1 MGPCHPNGGACSPQ
15 PPARRPPL
23 RRERPRIRPS
33 GSGSPLSAAS
43 WEFETDSMSDE
54 ETRWFDDPDE
64 QPDPSDADSRRPS
77 GRRWLVFSL
86 LIGISLAAGIAVF
99 VLALRGFVGALR
111 SPLPMSDES
120 WCIWMV
126 LIAMVVSGAG
136 WVLRPSRRLTGG
148 SFWGAAIVLALTTV
162 IAYPLVKAGIVK
174 IMWSGMSIP
183 GFVGQLITA
192 WGCFTLAVLT
202 NIAGRAYAHASLP
215 SPESRNS
222 VASESDGDVELDITV
237 SDILSSAASKIP
249 VPRESQHEES
259 EESGNQRHVGTY
271 AQRLGLGAVGVAT
284 ATALAVAAPMTIN
297 RRIDPF
303 IHVTAKASSHYEG
316 YPSVEK
322 IVEAAAGHE
331 QSAADSDWK
340 VSFGDVNVKQI
351 LAGVR
356 GAVVVTDAGV
366 YGLDS
371 STGEATWTFATTDMK
386 DSSHENNASSLGG
399 VNIYEK
405 ESAFTSP
412 NGVWLAYAFDVTPEG
427 SLGSGDSPED
437 LTRIVVLN
445 TDTGQIALDVQVSGS
460 VPTVQ
465 LTDSTAVVNR
475 RVYDTASG
483 RELAP
488 LDIEKAVIPG
498 PGGHSTVLARSKE
511 DDPTRYS
518 LVSVKTL
525 SDQYFR
531 APVSERWKY
540 DNSRNRGFTAPVI
553 NGRIIN
559 VGGWIVNDI
568 DEGVI
573 QDVDTG
579 RTVSLKNKEES
590 RSWRIVGI
598 EASAQSVST
607 WSVKRVDVKR
617 VDEVS
622 ESDTYQLELNVFDVR
637 AGKVTAADS
646 AATYRA
652 VMRGDGQNIDTP
664 YSGVVDSPVFSE
676 SVDNGGLIAYGSKF
690 VVKQNDATRQA
701 RGTSRRDSASE
712 SPWVGVMLPQFGVG
726 SDSAA
731 LCPGG
736 IIVSLDPDLSSDSSR
751 STVSARKAI

>member
-1 MGPCHPNGGACSPQ
+1 
-15 PPARRPPL
+15 
-23 RRERPRIRPS
+23 
-33 GSGSPLSAAS
+33 
-43 WEFETDSMSDE
+43 MSDE
-54 ETRWFDDPDE
+54 ETRWSDDPDE
-64 QPDPSDADSRRPS
+64 QPDLSHGVSRRPLR
-77 GRRWLVFSL
+77 RRWLVFSF
-86 LIGISLAAGIAVF
+86 LIGVSLAAGVATFILV
-99 VLALRGFVGALR
+99 LRGFIDVVR
-111 SPLPMSDES
+111 SPLLVSDEA
-120 WCIWMV
+120 WCIWAV
-126 LIAMVVSGAG
+126 LIAMVALCAG
-136 WVLRPSRRLTGG
+136 WVTRPSKRLTAG
-148 SFWGAAIVLALTTV
+148 SFWGAAIVLALITFV
-162 IAYPLVKAGIVK
+162 AHPIIDRFSD
-174 IMWSGMSIP
+174 ISRSGMSIP
-183 GFVGQLITA
+183 GFVGQLMTA

-222 VASESDGDVELDITV
+222 SVASESDGDVELDITV
-237 SDILSSAASKIP
+237 SDILSSVASKLP

-259 EESGNQRHVGTY
+259 EESGDRRHVGTY
-271 AQRLGLGAVGVAT
+271 AQRLGLGVVGVAT
-284 ATALAVAAPMTIN
+284 ATALAVAAPMIIN

-303 IHVTAKASSHYEG
+303 IHVTANASPHYEG

-322 IVEAAAGHE
+322 IAEVAAGQE

-371 STGEATWTFATTDMK
+371 STGEATWAFATTDMK
-386 DSSHENNASSLGG
+386 DSSHENNVSSLGG

-412 NGVWLAYAFDVTPEG
+412 NGAWLAYAFDITPEG
-427 SLGSGDSPED
+427 SLDSGDSPED

-465 LTDSTAVVNR
+465 LTDSTAVINR

-568 DEGVI
+568 DKGVI

-579 RTVSLKNKEES
+579 RTVSLKNKEGS

-637 AGKVTAADS
+637 AGKVTTADS

-736 IIVSLDPDLSSDSSR
+736 IIVSLDSDLGSNGSP

>member
-1 MGPCHPNGGACSPQ
+1 M
-15 PPARRPPL
+15 
-23 RRERPRIRPS
+23 
-33 GSGSPLSAAS
+33 
-43 WEFETDSMSDE
+43 
-54 ETRWFDDPDE
+54 
-64 QPDPSDADSRRPS
+64 
-77 GRRWLVFSL
+77 
-86 LIGISLAAGIAVF
+86 
-99 VLALRGFVGALR
+99 
-111 SPLPMSDES
+111 
-120 WCIWMV
+120 
-126 LIAMVVSGAG
+126 
-136 WVLRPSRRLTGG
+136 
-148 SFWGAAIVLALTTV
+148 
-162 IAYPLVKAGIVK
+162 
-174 IMWSGMSIP
+174 
-183 GFVGQLITA
+183 
-192 WGCFTLAVLT
+192 
-202 NIAGRAYAHASLP
+202 
-215 SPESRNS
+215 
-222 VASESDGDVELDITV
+222 
-237 SDILSSAASKIP
+237 
-249 VPRESQHEES
+249 
-259 EESGNQRHVGTY
+259 
-271 AQRLGLGAVGVAT
+271 
-284 ATALAVAAPMTIN
+284 
-297 RRIDPF
+297 
-303 IHVTAKASSHYEG
+303 
-316 YPSVEK
+316 
-322 IVEAAAGHE
+322 
-331 QSAADSDWK
+331 
-340 VSFGDVNVKQI
+340 
-351 LAGVR
+351 
-356 GAVVVTDAGV
+356 
-366 YGLDS
+366 
-371 STGEATWTFATTDMK
+371 
-386 DSSHENNASSLGG
+386 
-399 VNIYEK
+399 
-405 ESAFTSP
+405 
-412 NGVWLAYAFDVTPEG
+412 
-427 SLGSGDSPED
+427 
-437 LTRIVVLN
+437 VLN

-498 PGGHSTVLARSKE
+498 PGGHSTVLARNKE

-568 DEGVI
+568 DKGVI

-579 RTVSLKNKEES
+579 RTVSLKNKEGS

-637 AGKVTAADS
+637 AGKVTTADS

>member
-1 MGPCHPNGGACSPQ
+1 
-15 PPARRPPL
+15 
-23 RRERPRIRPS
+23 
-33 GSGSPLSAAS
+33 
-43 WEFETDSMSDE
+43 MSDE
-54 ETRWFDDPDE
+54 ETRWSDDPDE
-64 QPDPSDADSRRPS
+64 QPDLSHAVSRRPLR
-77 GRRWLVFSL
+77 RRWLVFSF
-86 LIGISLAAGIAVF
+86 LIGLSLAAGVATFILV
-99 VLALRGFVGALR
+99 LRGFIDVVR
-111 SPLPMSDES
+111 SPLPVTGES
-120 WCIWMV
+120 WCIWAV
-126 LIAMVVSGAG
+126 LIAIVALCAG
-136 WVLRPSRRLTGG
+136 WATRPSKRLTAG
-148 SFWGAAIVLALTTV
+148 SFWGAAIVLALITIV
-162 IAYPLVKAGIVK
+162 ARPIVENGISD
-174 IMWSGMSIP
+174 ISRSGMSIP
-183 GFVGQLITA
+183 GFVGQLMTA

-222 VASESDGDVELDITV
+222 SVASESDGDVELDITV
-237 SDILSSAASKIP
+237 SDVLSSAASKLP
-249 VPRESQHEES
+249 VSRESQHEES
-259 EESGNQRHVGTY
+259 EEESGDRRHVGTY
-271 AQRLGLGAVGVAT
+271 AQRLGLGVVGVAT
-284 ATALAVAAPMTIN
+284 ATALAVGAPMIIS

-303 IHVTAKASSHYEG
+303 IHVTANASPHYEG
-316 YPSVEK
+316 YPSMEK
-322 IVEAAAGHE
+322 IAEVAAGQE

-356 GAVVVTDAGV
+356 GAVVVTNAGV

-371 STGEATWTFATTDMK
+371 STGEVTWAFATTDMK

-412 NGVWLAYAFDVTPEG
+412 NGAWLAYAFDVTPEG
-427 SLGSGDSPED
+427 SLDSGDSPED

-518 LVSVKTL
+518 WVSVETL

-540 DNSRNRGFTAPVI
+540 DNSRNRGFMAPVI

-559 VGGWIVNDI
+559 VGGWVVNDI
-568 DEGVI
+568 DKGVI
-573 QDVDTG
+573 QDIDTG
-579 RTVSLKNKEES
+579 RTVSLNNKGGS

-607 WSVKRVDVKR
+607 WSVKR

-637 AGKVTAADS
+637 AGKVTTVDS

-652 VMRGDGQNIDTP
+652 VMGGDGQNIGTP

-676 SVDNGGLIAYGSKF
+676 SVDNGGLFAYGSKF

>member
-1 MGPCHPNGGACSPQ
+1 MG
-15 PPARRPPL
+15 
-23 RRERPRIRPS
+23 
-33 GSGSPLSAAS
+33 
-43 WEFETDSMSDE
+43 DE
-54 ETRWFDDPDE
+54 ETRETRWSDDPDE
-64 QPDPSDADSRRPS
+64 QPDLSHGVSRRPLR
-77 GRRWLVFSL
+77 RRWLVFSF
-86 LIGISLAAGIAVF
+86 LIGVSLAAGVATFILV
-99 VLALRGFVGALR
+99 LRGFIDVVR
-111 SPLPMSDES
+111 SPLLVSDEA
-120 WCIWMV
+120 WCIWAV
-126 LIAMVVSGAG
+126 LIAMVALCAG
-136 WVLRPSRRLTGG
+136 WATRPSKRLTAG
-148 SFWGAAIVLALTTV
+148 SFWGAAIVLALTIFV
-162 IAYPLVKAGIVK
+162 ARPIVENGISD
-174 IMWSGMSIP
+174 ISRSGMSIP
-183 GFVGQLITA
+183 RFVGQLVTA
-192 WGCFTLAVLT
+192 WGCFALAVLA
-202 NIAGRAYAHASLP
+202 NIAGRAYGRTSLP
-215 SPESRNS
+215 SSESRNS
-222 VASESDGDVELDITV
+222 SVSSESDDDVELDITV
-237 SDILSSAASKIP
+237 SDILSSAASKLP

-259 EESGNQRHVGTY
+259 EESGNRRHVGTY
-271 AQRLGLGAVGVAT
+271 AQRLGLGVVGVAT
-284 ATALAVAAPMTIN
+284 ATALAVAAPMIIN

-303 IHVTAKASSHYEG
+303 IHVTANASPHYEG

-322 IVEAAAGHE
+322 IAEVAAGQE

-460 VPTVQ
+460 VPTLQ

-568 DEGVI
+568 DKGVI

-637 AGKVTAADS
+637 AGKVTTADS

>member
-1 MGPCHPNGGACSPQ
+1 
-15 PPARRPPL
+15 
-23 RRERPRIRPS
+23 
-33 GSGSPLSAAS
+33 
-43 WEFETDSMSDE
+43 MSDE
-54 ETRWFDDPDE
+54 ETRWSDDPDE
-64 QPDPSDADSRRPS
+64 QPDLSHGVSRRPLR
-77 GRRWLVFSL
+77 RRWLVFSF
-86 LIGISLAAGIAVF
+86 LIGISLAAGVATFILV
-99 VLALRGFVGALR
+99 LRGFIDVVR
-111 SPLPMSDES
+111 SPLLVSDEA
-120 WCIWMV
+120 WCIWAV
-126 LIAMVVSGAG
+126 LIAMVALCAG
-136 WVLRPSRRLTGG
+136 WATRPSKRLTAG
-148 SFWGAAIVLALTTV
+148 SFWGAAIVLALTTFV
-162 IAYPLVKAGIVK
+162 AHPIIDRFSD
-174 IMWSGMSIP
+174 ISRSGMSIP
-183 GFVGQLITA
+183 GFVGQLMTA
-192 WGCFTLAVLT
+192 WGCFALAVLT

-215 SPESRNS
+215 SPESRNNS

-237 SDILSSAASKIP
+237 SDILSSVASKLP

-259 EESGNQRHVGTY
+259 EESGDRRHVGTY
-271 AQRLGLGAVGVAT
+271 AQRLGLGVVGVAT
-284 ATALAVAAPMTIN
+284 AMALAVAAPMIIN

-303 IHVTAKASSHYEG
+303 IHVTANASPHYEG

-322 IVEAAAGHE
+322 IAEVAAGQE

-371 STGEATWTFATTDMK
+371 STGEATWAFATTDMK
-386 DSSHENNASSLGG
+386 DSSHENNVSSLGG

-412 NGVWLAYAFDVTPEG
+412 NGAWLAYAFDVTPEG
-427 SLGSGDSPED
+427 SLDSGDSPED

-465 LTDSTAVVNR
+465 LTDSTAVINR

-511 DDPTRYS
+511 DDLTRS
-518 LVSVKTL
+518 SWISVETL
-525 SDQYFR
+525 SDQYLR
-531 APVSERWKY
+531 AVASDRWAHDDLY
-540 DNSRNRGFTAPVI
+540 DDIHAQVI
-553 NGRIIN
+553 DGRIIN
-559 VGGWIVNDI
+559 VGGWVVNDI
-568 DEGVI
+568 DKGMI

-579 RTVSLKNKEES
+579 RTVSLNNKGGS

-607 WSVKRVDVKR
+607 WSAKR

-637 AGKVTAADS
+637 AGKVTTVDS

-652 VMRGDGQNIDTP
+652 VMGDDGQNIDTP

-676 SVDNGGLIAYGSKF
+676 SVDNGGLFAYGSKF
-690 VVKQNDATRQA
+690 VVRQNDAARQA

-712 SPWVGVMLPQFGVG
+712 SPWVGVALPQFSVG
-726 SDSAA
+726 GDPAA

-736 IIVSLDPDLSSDSSR
+736 IIVSLDSDLGSSGSP

>member
-1 MGPCHPNGGACSPQ
+1 
-15 PPARRPPL
+15 
-23 RRERPRIRPS
+23 
-33 GSGSPLSAAS
+33 
-43 WEFETDSMSDE
+43 MSDE
-54 ETRWFDDPDE
+54 ETQWSDDPDE
-64 QPDPSDADSRRPS
+64 QPDLSHGVSRRPLR
-77 GRRWLVFSL
+77 RRWLVFSF
-86 LIGISLAAGIAVF
+86 LIGISLAAGVATFILV
-99 VLALRGFVGALR
+99 LRGFIDVVR
-111 SPLPMSDES
+111 SPLLVRDEA
-120 WCIWMV
+120 WCIWAV
-126 LIAMVVSGAG
+126 LIAMVALCAG
-136 WVLRPSRRLTGG
+136 WATRPSKRLTAG
-148 SFWGAAIVLALTTV
+148 SFWGAAIVLALTTFV
-162 IAYPLVKAGIVK
+162 AHPIIDRFSD
-174 IMWSGMSIP
+174 ISRSGMSIP
-183 GFVGQLITA
+183 GFVGQLMTA
-192 WGCFTLAVLT
+192 WGCFALAVLT

-215 SPESRNS
+215 SPESRNNS

-237 SDILSSAASKIP
+237 SDILSSVASKLP

-259 EESGNQRHVGTY
+259 EESGDRRHVGTY
-271 AQRLGLGAVGVAT
+271 AQRLGLGVVGVAT
-284 ATALAVAAPMTIN
+284 AMALAVAAPMIIN

-303 IHVTAKASSHYEG
+303 IHVTANASPHYEG

-322 IVEAAAGHE
+322 IAEVAAGQE

-371 STGEATWTFATTDMK
+371 STGEATWAFATTDMK
-386 DSSHENNASSLGG
+386 DSSHENNVSSLGG

-412 NGVWLAYAFDVTPEG
+412 NGAWLAYAFDVTPEG
-427 SLGSGDSPED
+427 SLDSGDSPED

-465 LTDSTAVVNR
+465 LTDSTAVINR

-511 DDPTRYS
+511 DDLTRS
-518 LVSVKTL
+518 SWISVETL
-525 SDQYFR
+525 SDQYLR
-531 APVSERWKY
+531 AVASDRWAHDDLY
-540 DNSRNRGFTAPVI
+540 DDIHAQVI
-553 NGRIIN
+553 DGRIIN
-559 VGGWIVNDI
+559 VGGWVVNDI
-568 DEGVI
+568 DKGMI

-579 RTVSLKNKEES
+579 RTVSLNNKGGS

-607 WSVKRVDVKR
+607 WSAKR

-637 AGKVTAADS
+637 AGKVTTVDS

-652 VMRGDGQNIDTP
+652 VMGDDGQNIDTP

-676 SVDNGGLIAYGSKF
+676 SVDNGGLFAYGSKF
-690 VVKQNDATRQA
+690 VVRQNDAARQA

-712 SPWVGVMLPQFGVG
+712 SPWVGVALPQFSVG
-726 SDSAA
+726 GDPAA

-736 IIVSLDPDLSSDSSR
+736 IIVSLDSDLGSSGSP

>member
-1 MGPCHPNGGACSPQ
+1 
-15 PPARRPPL
+15 
-23 RRERPRIRPS
+23 
-33 GSGSPLSAAS
+33 
-43 WEFETDSMSDE
+43 MSDE
-54 ETRWFDDPDE
+54 ETRWSDDPDE
-64 QPDPSDADSRRPS
+64 QPDLSHGVSRRPLR
-77 GRRWLVFSL
+77 RRWLVFSF
-86 LIGISLAAGIAVF
+86 LIGVSLAAGVATFILV
-99 VLALRGFVGALR
+99 LRGFIDVVR
-111 SPLPMSDES
+111 SPLLVSDEA
-120 WCIWMV
+120 WCIWAV
-126 LIAMVVSGAG
+126 LIAMVALCAG
-136 WVLRPSRRLTGG
+136 WATRPSKRLTAG
-148 SFWGAAIVLALTTV
+148 SFWGAAIVLALTTFV
-162 IAYPLVKAGIVK
+162 AHPIIDRFSD
-174 IMWSGMSIP
+174 ISRSGMSIP
-183 GFVGQLITA
+183 GFVGQLMTA
-192 WGCFTLAVLT
+192 WGCFALAVLT

-215 SPESRNS
+215 SPESRNNS

-237 SDILSSAASKIP
+237 SDILSSVASKLP

-259 EESGNQRHVGTY
+259 EESGDRRHVGTY
-271 AQRLGLGAVGVAT
+271 AQRLGLGVVGVAT
-284 ATALAVAAPMTIN
+284 AMALAVAAPMIIN

-303 IHVTAKASSHYEG
+303 IHVTANASPHYEG

-322 IVEAAAGHE
+322 IAEVAAGQE

-371 STGEATWTFATTDMK
+371 STGEATWAFATTDMK
-386 DSSHENNASSLGG
+386 DSSHENNVSSLGG

-412 NGVWLAYAFDVTPEG
+412 NGAWLAYAFDVTPEG
-427 SLGSGDSPED
+427 SLDSGDSPED

-465 LTDSTAVVNR
+465 LTDSTAVINR

-511 DDPTRYS
+511 DDLTRS
-518 LVSVKTL
+518 SWISVETL
-525 SDQYFR
+525 SDQYLR
-531 APVSERWKY
+531 AVASDRWAHDDLY
-540 DNSRNRGFTAPVI
+540 DDIHAQVI
-553 NGRIIN
+553 DGRIIN
-559 VGGWIVNDI
+559 VGGWVVNDI
-568 DEGVI
+568 DKGMI

-579 RTVSLKNKEES
+579 RTVSLNNKGGS

-607 WSVKRVDVKR
+607 WSAKR

-637 AGKVTAADS
+637 AGKVTTVDS

-652 VMRGDGQNIDTP
+652 VMGDDGQNIDTP

-676 SVDNGGLIAYGSKF
+676 SVDNGGLFAYGSKF
-690 VVKQNDATRQA
+690 VVRQNDAARQA

-712 SPWVGVMLPQFGVG
+712 SPWVGVALPQFSVG
-726 SDSAA
+726 GDPAA

-736 IIVSLDPDLSSDSSR
+736 IIVSLDSDLGSSGSP

>member
-111 SPLPMSDES
+111 SPLPVSDES

-237 SDILSSAASKIP
+237 SDVLSSAASKLP
-249 VPRESQHEES
+249 VPRESRHEES
-259 EESGNQRHVGTY
+259 EGSGDRRRVGTY

-284 ATALAVAAPMTIN
+284 ATALAVAAPTTIN

-303 IHVTAKASSHYEG
+303 IHVTANASPHYEG

-322 IVEAAAGHE
+322 IAEVAAGQE
-331 QSAADSDWK
+331 RQAADSDWK

-386 DSSHENNASSLGG
+386 NSSHENNASSLGG

-498 PGGHSTVLARSKE
+498 PGGHSTVLARNKE

-568 DEGVI
+568 DKGVI

-579 RTVSLKNKEES
+579 RTVSLKNKEGS

-637 AGKVTAADS
+637 AGKVTTADS

>member
-1 MGPCHPNGGACSPQ
+1 
-15 PPARRPPL
+15 
-23 RRERPRIRPS
+23 
-33 GSGSPLSAAS
+33 
-43 WEFETDSMSDE
+43 MSDE
-54 ETRWFDDPDE
+54 ETRWSDDPDE
-64 QPDPSDADSRRPS
+64 QPDLSHAVSRRPL
-77 GRRWLVFSL
+77 RRRRLVFSF
-86 LIGISLAAGIAVF
+86 LIGVSLAAGVAAFIL
-99 VLALRGFVGALR
+99 VLMGFIDVVR
-111 SPLPMSDES
+111 SPLPVTGES
-120 WCIWMV
+120 WCIWAV
-126 LIAMVVSGAG
+126 LIAIAALCAG
-136 WVLRPSRRLTGG
+136 WATRPSKRLTAG
-148 SFWGAAIVLALTTV
+148 SFWGAAIILALTTV
-162 IAYPLVKAGIVK
+162 VAHPIIDRFSD
-174 IMWSGMSIP
+174 ISRSGMSIP
-183 GFVGQLITA
+183 GFVGQLMTA

-222 VASESDGDVELDITV
+222 SVASESDDDVELDITV
-237 SDILSSAASKIP
+237 SDILSSVASKLP

-259 EESGNQRHVGTY
+259 EESGDRRHVGMY
-271 AQRLGLGAVGVAT
+271 AQRLGMGVVGVAT
-284 ATALAVAAPMTIN
+284 AMALAVAAPMIIN

-303 IHVTAKASSHYEG
+303 IHVTANASPHYEG

-322 IVEAAAGHE
+322 IAEVAVGQE

-371 STGEATWTFATTDMK
+371 STGEATWAFATTDMK
-386 DSSHENNASSLGG
+386 DSSHENNVSSLGG

-412 NGVWLAYAFDVTPEG
+412 NGAWLAYAFDVTLEG
-427 SLGSGDSPED
+427 SLDSGDSPED

-445 TDTGQIALDVQVSGS
+445 TDTGKIALDVQVSGS

-465 LTDSTAVVNR
+465 LTDSTAVINR

-498 PGGHSTVLARSKE
+498 PGGHSTVLARSKK

-518 LVSVKTL
+518 LISVETL

-540 DNSRNRGFTAPVI
+540 DNSHNTGFTASVI

-559 VGGWIVNDI
+559 VGGWVVNDI
-568 DEGVI
+568 DKGMI

-579 RTVSLKNKEES
+579 RTVSLKNKGGS
-590 RSWRIVGI
+590 RSQRIVGI

-607 WSVKRVDVKR
+607 WSAKR

-637 AGKVTAADS
+637 AGKVTTVDS

-652 VMRGDGQNIDTP
+652 VMGDDGQNIDTP

-690 VVKQNDATRQA
+690 VVRQNDATRQA

-736 IIVSLDPDLSSDSSR
+736 IIVSLDSDPGSNGSP

>member
-1 MGPCHPNGGACSPQ
+1 
-15 PPARRPPL
+15 
-23 RRERPRIRPS
+23 
-33 GSGSPLSAAS
+33 
-43 WEFETDSMSDE
+43 MSDE
-54 ETRWFDDPDE
+54 ETWWSDDPDE
-64 QPDPSDADSRRPS
+64 QPDLSHAVSRRPLR
-77 GRRWLVFSL
+77 RRWLVFSF
-86 LIGISLAAGIAVF
+86 LIGVSLAAGVATFIL
-99 VLALRGFVGALR
+99 VLSGFIDVVR
-111 SPLPMSDES
+111 SPLPVTGES
-120 WCIWMV
+120 WCIWAV
-126 LIAMVVSGAG
+126 LIAVVALCAG
-136 WVLRPSRRLTGG
+136 WATRPSKRLTAG
-148 SFWGAAIVLALTTV
+148 SFWGAAIVLALITIV
-162 IAYPLVKAGIVK
+162 ARPIVENGISD
-174 IMWSGMSIP
+174 ISRSGMSIP
-183 GFVGQLITA
+183 GFVGQLMTA

-202 NIAGRAYAHASLP
+202 NIAGRAYGRTSLP
-215 SPESRNS
+215 SSGSRNS
-222 VASESDGDVELDITV
+222 SVSSESDDDVELDITV
-237 SDILSSAASKIP
+237 SDILSSAASKLP

-259 EESGNQRHVGTY
+259 EESGNRRHVGTY
-271 AQRLGLGAVGVAT
+271 AQRLGLGVVGVAT
-284 ATALAVAAPMTIN
+284 ATALAVAAPMIIN

-303 IHVTAKASSHYEG
+303 IHVTANASPHYEG

-322 IVEAAAGHE
+322 IAEVAAGQE

-356 GAVVVTDAGV
+356 GAVVVTNAGV

-371 STGEATWTFATTDMK
+371 STGEATWAFATTDMK
-386 DSSHENNASSLGG
+386 DSSHENNVSSLEG
-399 VNIYEK
+399 VNIYAK

-412 NGVWLAYAFDVTPEG
+412 NGAWLAYAFDITPEG
-427 SLGSGDSPED
+427 SLDSGDSPED

-465 LTDSTAVVNR
+465 LTDSTAVINR

-518 LVSVKTL
+518 WVSVETL

-540 DNSRNRGFTAPVI
+540 DNLRNRSFTAPVI

-559 VGGWIVNDI
+559 VGGWVVNDI
-568 DEGVI
+568 DKGMI
-573 QDVDTG
+573 QDIDTG
-579 RTVSLKNKEES
+579 GTVSLNDKGGS

-607 WSVKRVDVKR
+607 WSVKR

-637 AGKVTAADS
+637 AGKVTTVDS

-652 VMRGDGQNIDTP
+652 VMGDDGQNIDTP

-676 SVDNGGLIAYGSKF
+676 SVDNGGLFAYGSKF
-690 VVKQNDATRQA
+690 VVRQNDATRQA

-736 IIVSLDPDLSSDSSR
+736 IIVSLDSDLGSNGSP

>member
-1 MGPCHPNGGACSPQ
+1 
-15 PPARRPPL
+15 
-23 RRERPRIRPS
+23 
-33 GSGSPLSAAS
+33 
-43 WEFETDSMSDE
+43 MSDE
-54 ETRWFDDPDE
+54 ETWWSDDPDE
-64 QPDPSDADSRRPS
+64 QPDLSHAVSRRPLR
-77 GRRWLVFSL
+77 RRWLVFSF
-86 LIGISLAAGIAVF
+86 LIGVSLAAGVATFIL
-99 VLALRGFVGALR
+99 VLSGFIDVVR
-111 SPLPMSDES
+111 SPLPVTGES
-120 WCIWMV
+120 WCIWAV
-126 LIAMVVSGAG
+126 LIAVVALCAG
-136 WVLRPSRRLTGG
+136 WATRPSKRLTAG
-148 SFWGAAIVLALTTV
+148 SFWGAAIVLALITIV
-162 IAYPLVKAGIVK
+162 ARPIVENGISD
-174 IMWSGMSIP
+174 ISRSGMSIP
-183 GFVGQLITA
+183 GFVGQLMTA

-222 VASESDGDVELDITV
+222 SVASESDGDVELDITV
-237 SDILSSAASKIP
+237 SDVLSSAASKLP
-249 VPRESQHEES
+249 VPRESRHEES
-259 EESGNQRHVGTY
+259 EGSGDRRRVGTY
-271 AQRLGLGAVGVAT
+271 AQRLGLGVVGVAT
-284 ATALAVAAPMTIN
+284 AMALAVAAPMIIN

-303 IHVTAKASSHYEG
+303 IHVTANASPHYEG

-322 IVEAAAGHE
+322 IAEVAAGQE

-340 VSFGDVNVKQI
+340 ASFGDVNVKQI

-356 GAVVVTDAGV
+356 GAVVVTNAGV

-399 VNIYEK
+399 ANIYAK

-412 NGVWLAYAFDVTPEG
+412 NGAWLAYAFDVTPEG
-427 SLGSGDSPED
+427 SLDSGDSPED

-465 LTDSTAVVNR
+465 LTDSTAVINR

-518 LVSVKTL
+518 WVSVETL

-540 DNSRNRGFTAPVI
+540 DNLRNRSFTAPVI

-559 VGGWIVNDI
+559 VGGWVVNDI
-568 DEGVI
+568 DKGMI
-573 QDVDTG
+573 QDIDTG
-579 RTVSLKNKEES
+579 GTVSLNDKGGS

-607 WSVKRVDVKR
+607 WSVKR

-637 AGKVTAADS
+637 AGKVTTVDS

-652 VMRGDGQNIDTP
+652 VMGDDGQNIDAP

-676 SVDNGGLIAYGSKF
+676 SVDNGGLFAYGSKF
-690 VVKQNDATRQA
+690 VVRQNDATRQA

-712 SPWVGVMLPQFGVG
+712 SPWVGVVLPQFGVG
-726 SDSAA
+726 SDSAV

-736 IIVSLDPDLSSDSSR
+736 IIVSLDSDLSSDDSR

>member
-1 MGPCHPNGGACSPQ
+1 
-15 PPARRPPL
+15 
-23 RRERPRIRPS
+23 
-33 GSGSPLSAAS
+33 
-43 WEFETDSMSDE
+43 MSDE
-54 ETRWFDDPDE
+54 ETRETRWSDDPDE
-64 QPDPSDADSRRPS
+64 QPDLSHGVSRRPLR
-77 GRRWLVFSL
+77 RRWLVFSF
-86 LIGISLAAGIAVF
+86 LIGVSLAAGVATFI
-99 VLALRGFVGALR
+99 LALRGFINIVR
-111 SPLPMSDES
+111 SPLPVSDES
-120 WCIWMV
+120 WCIWAV
-126 LIAMVVSGAG
+126 LIAMVALCAG
-136 WVLRPSRRLTGG
+136 WATRPSKRLTAG

-162 IAYPLVKAGIVK
+162 VAHPIIDGFSEISR
-174 IMWSGMSIP
+174 SGMSVP
-183 GFVGQLITA
+183 RFVGQLITA
-192 WGCFTLAVLT
+192 WGCFSLAILA
-202 NIAGRAYAHASLP
+202 NIAGRAYGRTSLP
-215 SPESRNS
+215 SPGSRKSS
-222 VASESDGDVELDITV
+222 VSSESDDDVELDITV

-568 DEGVI
+568 DKGVI

-637 AGKVTAADS
+637 AGKVTTADS

-690 VVKQNDATRQA
+690 FVKQNDATRQA

-736 IIVSLDPDLSSDSSR
+736 MIVSLDPDLSSDSSR

>member
-1 MGPCHPNGGACSPQ
+1 
-15 PPARRPPL
+15 
-23 RRERPRIRPS
+23 
-33 GSGSPLSAAS
+33 
-43 WEFETDSMSDE
+43 MSDE
-54 ETRWFDDPDE
+54 ETRWSDDPDE
-64 QPDPSDADSRRPS
+64 QPDLSHAVSRRPLR
-77 GRRWLVFSL
+77 RRWLVFSF
-86 LIGISLAAGIAVF
+86 LIGVSLAAGVAAFIL
-99 VLALRGFVGALR
+99 VLMGFIDVVR
-111 SPLPMSDES
+111 SPLPVTGES
-120 WCIWMV
+120 WCIWAV
-126 LIAMVVSGAG
+126 LVAIAALCAG
-136 WVLRPSRRLTGG
+136 WATRPSKRLTAG
-148 SFWGAAIVLALTTV
+148 SFWGAAIILALTTV
-162 IAYPLVKAGIVK
+162 VAHPIIDRFSD
-174 IMWSGMSIP
+174 ISRSGMSIP
-183 GFVGQLITA
+183 GFVGQLMTA

-222 VASESDGDVELDITV
+222 SVASESDDDVELDITV
-237 SDILSSAASKIP
+237 SDILSSVASKLP

-259 EESGNQRHVGTY
+259 EESGDRRHVGMY
-271 AQRLGLGAVGVAT
+271 AQRLGMGVVGVAT
-284 ATALAVAAPMTIN
+284 AMALAVAAPMIIN

-303 IHVTAKASSHYEG
+303 IHVTANASPHYEG

-322 IVEAAAGHE
+322 IAEVAAGQE

-371 STGEATWTFATTDMK
+371 STGEATWAFATTDMK
-386 DSSHENNASSLGG
+386 DSSHENNVSSLGG

-412 NGVWLAYAFDVTPEG
+412 NGAWLAYAFDVTLEG
-427 SLGSGDSPED
+427 SLDSGDSPED

-445 TDTGQIALDVQVSGS
+445 TDTGKIALDVQVSGS

-465 LTDSTAVVNR
+465 LTDSTAVINR

-498 PGGHSTVLARSKE
+498 PGGHSTVLARSKK

-518 LVSVKTL
+518 LISVETL

-540 DNSRNRGFTAPVI
+540 DNSHNTGFTASVI

-559 VGGWIVNDI
+559 VGGWVVNDI
-568 DEGVI
+568 DKGMI

-579 RTVSLKNKEES
+579 RTVSLENKGGS
-590 RSWRIVGI
+590 RSRRIVGI

-607 WSVKRVDVKR
+607 WSAKR

-637 AGKVTAADS
+637 AGKVTTVDS

-652 VMRGDGQNIDTP
+652 VMGDDGQNIDAP

-690 VVKQNDATRQA
+690 VVRQNDATRQD

-736 IIVSLDPDLSSDSSR
+736 IIVSLDSDPGSNGSP

>member
-1 MGPCHPNGGACSPQ
+1 
-15 PPARRPPL
+15 
-23 RRERPRIRPS
+23 
-33 GSGSPLSAAS
+33 
-43 WEFETDSMSDE
+43 MSDE
-54 ETRWFDDPDE
+54 ETWWSDDPDE
-64 QPDPSDADSRRPS
+64 QPDLSHAVSRRPLR
-77 GRRWLVFSL
+77 RRWLVFSF
-86 LIGISLAAGIAVF
+86 LIGVSLAAGVATFIL
-99 VLALRGFVGALR
+99 VLSGFIDVVR
-111 SPLPMSDES
+111 SPLPVTGES
-120 WCIWMV
+120 WCIWAV
-126 LIAMVVSGAG
+126 LIAVVALCAG
-136 WVLRPSRRLTGG
+136 WATRPSKRLTAG
-148 SFWGAAIVLALTTV
+148 SFWGAAIVLALITIV
-162 IAYPLVKAGIVK
+162 ARPIVENGISD
-174 IMWSGMSIP
+174 ISRSGMSIP
-183 GFVGQLITA
+183 GFVGQLMTA

-202 NIAGRAYAHASLP
+202 NIAGRAYGRTSLP
-215 SPESRNS
+215 SSGSRNS
-222 VASESDGDVELDITV
+222 SVSSESDDDVELDITV
-237 SDILSSAASKIP
+237 RDILSSAASKLP

-259 EESGNQRHVGTY
+259 EESGNRRHVGTY
-271 AQRLGLGAVGVAT
+271 AQRLGLGVVGVAT
-284 ATALAVAAPMTIN
+284 ATALAVAAPMIIN

-303 IHVTAKASSHYEG
+303 IHVTANASPHYEG

-322 IVEAAAGHE
+322 IAEVAAGQE

-356 GAVVVTDAGV
+356 GAVVVTNAGV

-371 STGEATWTFATTDMK
+371 STGEATWAFATTDMK
-386 DSSHENNASSLGG
+386 DSSHENNVSSLEG
-399 VNIYEK
+399 VNIYAK

-412 NGVWLAYAFDVTPEG
+412 NGAWLAYAFDITPEG
-427 SLGSGDSPED
+427 SLDSGDSPED

-465 LTDSTAVVNR
+465 LTDSTAVINR

-518 LVSVKTL
+518 WVSVETL

-540 DNSRNRGFTAPVI
+540 DNLRNRSFTAPVI

-559 VGGWIVNDI
+559 VGGWVVNDI
-568 DEGVI
+568 DKGMI
-573 QDVDTG
+573 QDIDTG
-579 RTVSLKNKEES
+579 GTVSLNDKGGS

-607 WSVKRVDVKR
+607 WSVKR

-637 AGKVTAADS
+637 AGKVTTVDS

-652 VMRGDGQNIDTP
+652 VMGDDGQNIDTP

-676 SVDNGGLIAYGSKF
+676 SVDNGGLFAYGSKF
-690 VVKQNDATRQA
+690 VVRQNDATRQA

-712 SPWVGVMLPQFGVG
+712 SPWVGVVLPQFGVG
-726 SDSAA
+726 SDSAV

-736 IIVSLDPDLSSDSSR
+736 IIVSLDSDLSSDDSR

>member
-1 MGPCHPNGGACSPQ
+1 
-15 PPARRPPL
+15 
-23 RRERPRIRPS
+23 
-33 GSGSPLSAAS
+33 
-43 WEFETDSMSDE
+43 MSDE
-54 ETRWFDDPDE
+54 ETRWSDDPDE
-64 QPDPSDADSRRPS
+64 QPDLSHGVSRRPLR
-77 GRRWLVFSL
+77 RRWLVFSFL
-86 LIGISLAAGIAVF
+86 VGVSLAAGVATFILV
-99 VLALRGFVGALR
+99 LRGFIDVVR
-111 SPLPMSDES
+111 SPLLVSDEAL
-120 WCIWMV
+120 CIWAV
-126 LIAMVVSGAG
+126 PIAMVALYAG
-136 WVLRPSRRLTGG
+136 WVTRPSKRLTAG
-148 SFWGAAIVLALTTV
+148 SFWGAAIVLALITFV
-162 IAYPLVKAGIVK
+162 AHPIIDRFSD
-174 IMWSGMSIP
+174 ISRSGMSIP
-183 GFVGQLITA
+183 GFVGQLMTA

-222 VASESDGDVELDITV
+222 SVASESDGDVELDITV
-237 SDILSSAASKIP
+237 SDVLSSAASKLP
-249 VPRESQHEES
+249 VPRESRHEES
-259 EESGNQRHVGTY
+259 GGSGDRRRVGTY
-271 AQRLGLGAVGVAT
+271 AQRLGLGVVAVAT
-284 ATALAVAAPMTIN
+284 ATALAVAAPTTIN

-303 IHVTAKASSHYEG
+303 IHVTANASPHYEG

-322 IVEAAAGHE
+322 IAEVAAGQE
-331 QSAADSDWK
+331 WQAADSDWK

-371 STGEATWTFATTDMK
+371 STGEAAWTFATTDMK

-399 VNIYEK
+399 VNIYEE

-412 NGVWLAYAFDVTPEG
+412 NGVWLAYAFDVTPGG

-518 LVSVKTL
+518 RVSVNAL

-531 APVSERWKY
+531 APVSERWEY
-540 DNSRNRGFTAPVI
+540 DKSRNKGFTASVI

-579 RTVSLKNKEES
+579 RTVSLKNEGGS
-590 RSWRIVGI
+590 RSWHIVGI

-637 AGKVTAADS
+637 AGKVTTVDS

-690 VVKQNDATRQA
+690 VVKQNDAARQA

-736 IIVSLDPDLSSDSSR
+736 IIVSLDSDLGSNGSP

>member
-1 MGPCHPNGGACSPQ
+1 
-15 PPARRPPL
+15 
-23 RRERPRIRPS
+23 
-33 GSGSPLSAAS
+33 
-43 WEFETDSMSDE
+43 MSDE
-54 ETRWFDDPDE
+54 ETRETRWSDDPDE
-64 QPDPSDADSRRPS
+64 QPDLSHGVSRRPLR
-77 GRRWLVFSL
+77 RRWLVFSF
-86 LIGISLAAGIAVF
+86 LIGISLAAGVATFI
-99 VLALRGFVGALR
+99 LALRGFINIVR
-111 SPLPMSDES
+111 SPLPVSDES
-120 WCIWMV
+120 WCIWAV
-126 LIAMVVSGAG
+126 LIAMVALCAG
-136 WVLRPSRRLTGG
+136 WATRPSKRLTAG

-162 IAYPLVKAGIVK
+162 VAHPIIDGFSEISR
-174 IMWSGMSIP
+174 SGMSVP
-183 GFVGQLITA
+183 RFVGQLITA
-192 WGCFTLAVLT
+192 WGCFSLAILA
-202 NIAGRAYAHASLP
+202 NIAGRTYGRTSLP
-215 SPESRNS
+215 SPGSRKSS
-222 VASESDGDVELDITV
+222 VSSESDDDVELDITV

-568 DEGVI
+568 DKGVI

-637 AGKVTAADS
+637 AGKVTTADS

-690 VVKQNDATRQA
+690 FVKQNDATRQA

-736 IIVSLDPDLSSDSSR
+736 MIVSLDPDLSSDSSR

>member
-1 MGPCHPNGGACSPQ
+1 
-15 PPARRPPL
+15 
-23 RRERPRIRPS
+23 
-33 GSGSPLSAAS
+33 
-43 WEFETDSMSDE
+43 MSDE
-54 ETRWFDDPDE
+54 ETWWSDDPDE
-64 QPDPSDADSRRPS
+64 QPDLSHAVSRRPLR
-77 GRRWLVFSL
+77 RRWLVFSF
-86 LIGISLAAGIAVF
+86 LIGISLAAGVATFILV
-99 VLALRGFVGALR
+99 LRGFIDVVR
-111 SPLPMSDES
+111 SPLLVSDEA
-120 WCIWMV
+120 WCIWAV
-126 LIAMVVSGAG
+126 LIAMVALCAG
-136 WVLRPSRRLTGG
+136 WATRPSKRLTAG
-148 SFWGAAIVLALTTV
+148 SFWGAAIILALTTFV
-162 IAYPLVKAGIVK
+162 AHPIIDRFSD
-174 IMWSGMSIP
+174 ISRSGMSIP
-183 GFVGQLITA
+183 GFVGQLMTA

-222 VASESDGDVELDITV
+222 SVASESDGDVELDITV
-237 SDILSSAASKIP
+237 SDILSSVASKLP

-259 EESGNQRHVGTY
+259 EESGDRRHVGTY
-271 AQRLGLGAVGVAT
+271 AQRLGLGVVGVAT
-284 ATALAVAAPMTIN
+284 ATALAVAAPMIIN

-303 IHVTAKASSHYEG
+303 IHVTANASPHYEG

-322 IVEAAAGHE
+322 IAEVAAGQE

-371 STGEATWTFATTDMK
+371 STGEATWAFATTDMK
-386 DSSHENNASSLGG
+386 DSSHENNVSSLGG

-412 NGVWLAYAFDVTPEG
+412 NGAWLAYAFDITPEG
-427 SLGSGDSPED
+427 SLDSGDSPED

-465 LTDSTAVVNR
+465 LTDSTAVINR

-568 DEGVI
+568 DKGVI

-579 RTVSLKNKEES
+579 RTVSLKNKEGS

-637 AGKVTAADS
+637 AGKVTTADS

-736 IIVSLDPDLSSDSSR
+736 IIVSLDSDLGSNGSP

>member
-1 MGPCHPNGGACSPQ
+1 
-15 PPARRPPL
+15 
-23 RRERPRIRPS
+23 
-33 GSGSPLSAAS
+33 
-43 WEFETDSMSDE
+43 MSDE
-54 ETRWFDDPDE
+54 ETRWSDDPDE
-64 QPDPSDADSRRPS
+64 QPDLSHAVSRRPLR
-77 GRRWLVFSL
+77 RRWLVFSF
-86 LIGISLAAGIAVF
+86 LIGISLAAGVATFILV
-99 VLALRGFVGALR
+99 LRGFIDVVR
-111 SPLPMSDES
+111 SPLPVTGES
-120 WCIWMV
+120 WCIWAV
-126 LIAMVVSGAG
+126 LIAIAALCAG
-136 WVLRPSRRLTGG
+136 WATRPSKRLTAG
-148 SFWGAAIVLALTTV
+148 SFWGAAIILALTTV
-162 IAYPLVKAGIVK
+162 VAHPIIDRFSD
-174 IMWSGMSIP
+174 ISRSGMSIP
-183 GFVGQLITA
+183 GFVGQLMTA

-222 VASESDGDVELDITV
+222 SVASESDDDVELDITV
-237 SDILSSAASKIP
+237 SDILSSVASRLP

-259 EESGNQRHVGTY
+259 EESGDRRHVGMY
-271 AQRLGLGAVGVAT
+271 AQRLGMGVVGVAT
-284 ATALAVAAPMTIN
+284 AMALAVAAPMIIN

-303 IHVTAKASSHYEG
+303 IHVTANASPHYEG

-322 IVEAAAGHE
+322 IAEVAVGQE

-371 STGEATWTFATTDMK
+371 STGEATWAFATTDMK
-386 DSSHENNASSLGG
+386 DSSHENNVSSLGG

-412 NGVWLAYAFDVTPEG
+412 NGAWLAYAFDVTLEG
-427 SLGSGDSPED
+427 SLDSGDSPED

-445 TDTGQIALDVQVSGS
+445 TDTGKIALDVQVSGS

-465 LTDSTAVVNR
+465 LTDSTAVINR

-498 PGGHSTVLARSKE
+498 PGGHSTVLARSKK

-518 LVSVKTL
+518 LISVETL

-540 DNSRNRGFTAPVI
+540 DNSHNTGFTASVI

-559 VGGWIVNDI
+559 VGGWVVNDI
-568 DEGVI
+568 DKGVI

-579 RTVSLKNKEES
+579 RTVSLKNKGGS
-590 RSWRIVGI
+590 RSQRVVGI

-607 WSVKRVDVKR
+607 WSAKR

-637 AGKVTAADS
+637 AGKVTTVDS

-652 VMRGDGQNIDTP
+652 VMGDDGQNIDTP

-690 VVKQNDATRQA
+690 VVRQNDATRQA

-736 IIVSLDPDLSSDSSR
+736 IIVSLDSDPGSNGSP

>member
-1 MGPCHPNGGACSPQ
+1 
-15 PPARRPPL
+15 
-23 RRERPRIRPS
+23 
-33 GSGSPLSAAS
+33 
-43 WEFETDSMSDE
+43 MSDE

-77 GRRWLVFSL
+77 GRRWLVVSL

-111 SPLPMSDES
+111 SPLPVSDES

-237 SDILSSAASKIP
+237 SDVLSSAASKLP
-249 VPRESQHEES
+249 VPRESRHEES
-259 EESGNQRHVGTY
+259 EGSGDRRRVGTY

-284 ATALAVAAPMTIN
+284 ATALAVAAPTTIN

-303 IHVTAKASSHYEG
+303 IHVTANASPHYEG

-322 IVEAAAGHE
+322 IAEVAAGQE
-331 QSAADSDWK
+331 RQAADSDWK

-386 DSSHENNASSLGG
+386 NSSHENNASSLGG

-498 PGGHSTVLARSKE
+498 PGGHSTVLARNKE

-568 DEGVI
+568 DKGVI

-637 AGKVTAADS
+637 AGKVTTADS

>member
-1 MGPCHPNGGACSPQ
+1 
-15 PPARRPPL
+15 
-23 RRERPRIRPS
+23 
-33 GSGSPLSAAS
+33 
-43 WEFETDSMSDE
+43 MSDE
-54 ETRWFDDPDE
+54 ETRETWWSDDPDE
-64 QPDPSDADSRRPS
+64 QSDLSHSVSRRPLR
-77 GRRWLVFSL
+77 RRWLVFSF
-86 LIGISLAAGIAVF
+86 LIGVSLAAGVATFILV
-99 VLALRGFVGALR
+99 LRGFINIVR
-111 SPLPMSDES
+111 SPLPVSDES
-120 WCIWMV
+120 WCIWAV
-126 LIAMVVSGAG
+126 LIAMVALCAG
-136 WVLRPSRRLTGG
+136 WATRPSKRLTAG

-174 IMWSGMSIP
+174 IVWSGMSIP
-183 GFVGQLITA
+183 GFVGQLMTA

-215 SPESRNS
+215 SSESRSSS

-237 SDILSSAASKIP
+237 SDILSGMASKLP

-259 EESGNQRHVGTY
+259 EESGNWRHVGTY
-271 AQRLGLGAVGVAT
+271 AQRLGLGAVGMAT

-297 RRIDPF
+297 RCIDPF
-303 IHVTAKASSHYEG
+303 IHVTAKASPHYEG

-322 IVEAAAGHE
+322 IVEATAGQE

-386 DSSHENNASSLGG
+386 DSSHENNVSSLEG
-399 VNIYEK
+399 VNIYAK

-412 NGVWLAYAFDVTPEG
+412 NGAWLAYAFDITPEG
-427 SLGSGDSPED
+427 SLDSGDSPED

-465 LTDSTAVVNR
+465 LTDSTAVINR

-511 DDPTRYS
+511 DDLTRS
-518 LVSVKTL
+518 SWISVETL
-525 SDQYFR
+525 SDQYLR
-531 APVSERWKY
+531 AVASDRWAHDDLY
-540 DNSRNRGFTAPVI
+540 DDIHAQVI
-553 NGRIIN
+553 DGRIIN
-559 VGGWIVNDI
+559 VGGWVVNDI
-568 DEGVI
+568 DKGMI

-579 RTVSLKNKEES
+579 RTVSLNNKGGS

-607 WSVKRVDVKR
+607 WSAKR

-637 AGKVTAADS
+637 AGKVTTVDS

-652 VMRGDGQNIDTP
+652 VMGDDGQNIDTP

-676 SVDNGGLIAYGSKF
+676 SVDNGGLFAYGSKF
-690 VVKQNDATRQA
+690 VVRQNDAARQA

-712 SPWVGVMLPQFGVG
+712 SPWVGVALPQFSVG
-726 SDSAA
+726 GDPAA

-736 IIVSLDPDLSSDSSR
+736 IIVSLDSDLGSSGSP

>member
-1 MGPCHPNGGACSPQ
+1 
-15 PPARRPPL
+15 
-23 RRERPRIRPS
+23 
-33 GSGSPLSAAS
+33 
-43 WEFETDSMSDE
+43 MSDE
-54 ETRWFDDPDE
+54 ETWWSDDPDE
-64 QPDPSDADSRRPS
+64 QPDLSHGVSRRPLR
-77 GRRWLVFSL
+77 RRWLVFSF
-86 LIGISLAAGIAVF
+86 LIGVSLAAGVATFIL
-99 VLALRGFVGALR
+99 VLSGFIDVVR
-111 SPLPMSDES
+111 SPLPVTGES
-120 WCIWMV
+120 WCIWAV
-126 LIAMVVSGAG
+126 LIAVVALCAG
-136 WVLRPSRRLTGG
+136 WATRPSKRLTAG
-148 SFWGAAIVLALTTV
+148 SFWGAAIVLALITIV
-162 IAYPLVKAGIVK
+162 ARPIVENGISD
-174 IMWSGMSIP
+174 ISRSGMSIP
-183 GFVGQLITA
+183 GFVGQLMTA

-222 VASESDGDVELDITV
+222 SVASESDGDVELDITV
-237 SDILSSAASKIP
+237 SDVLSSAASKLP
-249 VPRESQHEES
+249 VPRESRHEES
-259 EESGNQRHVGTY
+259 EGSGDRRRVGTY
-271 AQRLGLGAVGVAT
+271 AQRLGLGVVGVAT
-284 ATALAVAAPMTIN
+284 ATALAVAAPTTIN

-303 IHVTAKASSHYEG
+303 IHVTANASPHYEG

-322 IVEAAAGHE
+322 IAEVAAGQE

-340 VSFGDVNVKQI
+340 ASFGDVNVKQI

-356 GAVVVTDAGV
+356 GAVVVTNAGV

-399 VNIYEK
+399 ANIYAK

-412 NGVWLAYAFDVTPEG
+412 NGAWLAYAFDVTPEG
-427 SLGSGDSPED
+427 SLDSGDSPED

-465 LTDSTAVVNR
+465 LTDSTAVINR

-518 LVSVKTL
+518 WVSVETL

-540 DNSRNRGFTAPVI
+540 DNLRNRSFTAPVI

-559 VGGWIVNDI
+559 VGGWVVNDI
-568 DEGVI
+568 DKGMI
-573 QDVDTG
+573 QDIDTG
-579 RTVSLKNKEES
+579 GTVSLNDKGGS

-607 WSVKRVDVKR
+607 WSVKR

-637 AGKVTAADS
+637 AGKVTTVDS

-652 VMRGDGQNIDTP
+652 VMGDDGQNIDTP

-676 SVDNGGLIAYGSKF
+676 SVDNGGLFAYGSKF
-690 VVKQNDATRQA
+690 VVRQNDATRQA

-726 SDSAA
+726 SDSAV

-736 IIVSLDPDLSSDSSR
+736 IIVSLDSDLSSDDSR

>member
-1 MGPCHPNGGACSPQ
+1 
-15 PPARRPPL
+15 
-23 RRERPRIRPS
+23 
-33 GSGSPLSAAS
+33 
-43 WEFETDSMSDE
+43 MSDE

-111 SPLPMSDES
+111 SPLPVSDES

-237 SDILSSAASKIP
+237 SDVLSSAASKLP
-249 VPRESQHEES
+249 VPRESRHEES
-259 EESGNQRHVGTY
+259 EGSGDRRRVGTY

-284 ATALAVAAPMTIN
+284 ATALAVAAPTTIN

-303 IHVTAKASSHYEG
+303 IHVTANASPHYEG

-322 IVEAAAGHE
+322 IAEVAAGQE
-331 QSAADSDWK
+331 RQAADSDWK

-386 DSSHENNASSLGG
+386 NSSHENNASSLGG

-498 PGGHSTVLARSKE
+498 PGGHSTVLARNKE

-568 DEGVI
+568 DKGVI

-579 RTVSLKNKEES
+579 RTVSLKNKEGS

-637 AGKVTAADS
+637 AGKVTTADS

>member
-1 MGPCHPNGGACSPQ
+1 
-15 PPARRPPL
+15 
-23 RRERPRIRPS
+23 
-33 GSGSPLSAAS
+33 
-43 WEFETDSMSDE
+43 MSDE
-54 ETRWFDDPDE
+54 ETRWSDDPDE
-64 QPDPSDADSRRPS
+64 QPDLSHAVSRRPLR
-77 GRRWLVFSL
+77 RRWLVFSF
-86 LIGISLAAGIAVF
+86 LIGVSLAAGVATFILV
-99 VLALRGFVGALR
+99 LRGFIDVVR
-111 SPLPMSDES
+111 SPLLVSDEA
-120 WCIWMV
+120 WCIWAV
-126 LIAMVVSGAG
+126 LIAMVALCAG
-136 WVLRPSRRLTGG
+136 WVTRPSKRLTAG
-148 SFWGAAIVLALTTV
+148 SFWGAAIILALTTFV
-162 IAYPLVKAGIVK
+162 AHPIIDRFSD
-174 IMWSGMSIP
+174 ISRSGMSIP
-183 GFVGQLITA
+183 GFVGQLMTA

-222 VASESDGDVELDITV
+222 SVASESDGDVELDITV
-237 SDILSSAASKIP
+237 SDILSSVASKLP

-259 EESGNQRHVGTY
+259 EESGDRRHVGTY
-271 AQRLGLGAVGVAT
+271 AQRLGLGVVGVAT
-284 ATALAVAAPMTIN
+284 ATALAVAAPMIIN

-303 IHVTAKASSHYEG
+303 IHVTANASPHYEG

-322 IVEAAAGHE
+322 IAEVAAGQE

-371 STGEATWTFATTDMK
+371 STGEATWAFATTDMK
-386 DSSHENNASSLGG
+386 DSSHENNVSSLGG

-412 NGVWLAYAFDVTPEG
+412 NGAWLAYAFDITPEG
-427 SLGSGDSPED
+427 SLDSGDSPED

-465 LTDSTAVVNR
+465 LTDSTAVINR

-568 DEGVI
+568 DKGVI

-579 RTVSLKNKEES
+579 RTVSLKNKEGS

-637 AGKVTAADS
+637 AGKVTTADS

-676 SVDNGGLIAYGSKF
+676 SVDNGGLFAYGSKF
-690 VVKQNDATRQA
+690 VVRQNDATRQA

-712 SPWVGVMLPQFGVG
+712 SPWVGVVLPQFGVG
-726 SDSAA
+726 SDSAV

-736 IIVSLDPDLSSDSSR
+736 IIVSLDSDLSSDDSR

>member
-1 MGPCHPNGGACSPQ
+1 
-15 PPARRPPL
+15 
-23 RRERPRIRPS
+23 
-33 GSGSPLSAAS
+33 
-43 WEFETDSMSDE
+43 MSDE
-54 ETRWFDDPDE
+54 ETWWSDDPDE
-64 QPDPSDADSRRPS
+64 QPDLSHAVSRRPLR
-77 GRRWLVFSL
+77 RRWLVFSF
-86 LIGISLAAGIAVF
+86 LIGVSLAAGVATFIL
-99 VLALRGFVGALR
+99 VLSGFIDVVR
-111 SPLPMSDES
+111 SPLPVTGES
-120 WCIWMV
+120 WCIWAV
-126 LIAMVVSGAG
+126 LIAVVALCAG
-136 WVLRPSRRLTGG
+136 WATRPSKRLTAG
-148 SFWGAAIVLALTTV
+148 SFWGAAIVLALITIV
-162 IAYPLVKAGIVK
+162 ARPIVENGISD
-174 IMWSGMSIP
+174 ISRSGMSIP
-183 GFVGQLITA
+183 GFVGQLMTA

-202 NIAGRAYAHASLP
+202 NIAGRAYGRTSLP
-215 SPESRNS
+215 SSGSRNS
-222 VASESDGDVELDITV
+222 SVSSESDDDVELDITV
-237 SDILSSAASKIP
+237 SDILSSAASKLP

-259 EESGNQRHVGTY
+259 EESGNRRHVGTY
-271 AQRLGLGAVGVAT
+271 AQRLGLGVVGVAT
-284 ATALAVAAPMTIN
+284 ATALAVAAPMIIN

-303 IHVTAKASSHYEG
+303 IHVTANASPHYEG

-322 IVEAAAGHE
+322 IAEVAAGQE
-331 QSAADSDWK
+331 RQAADSDWK

-356 GAVVVTDAGV
+356 GAVVVTNAGV

-371 STGEATWTFATTDMK
+371 STGEATWAFATTDMK
-386 DSSHENNASSLGG
+386 DSSHENNVSSLEG
-399 VNIYEK
+399 VNIYAK

-412 NGVWLAYAFDVTPEG
+412 NGAWLAYAFDITPEG
-427 SLGSGDSPED
+427 SLDSGDSPED

-465 LTDSTAVVNR
+465 LTDSTAVINR

-518 LVSVKTL
+518 WVSVETL

-540 DNSRNRGFTAPVI
+540 DNLRNRSFTAPVI

-559 VGGWIVNDI
+559 VGGWVVNDI
-568 DEGVI
+568 DKGMI
-573 QDVDTG
+573 QDIDTG
-579 RTVSLKNKEES
+579 GTVSLNDKGGS

-607 WSVKRVDVKR
+607 WSVKR

-637 AGKVTAADS
+637 AGKVTTVDS

-652 VMRGDGQNIDTP
+652 VMGDDGQNIDTP

-676 SVDNGGLIAYGSKF
+676 SVDNGGLFAYGSKF

-736 IIVSLDPDLSSDSSR
+736 IIVSLDSDLGSNGSP

>member
-1 MGPCHPNGGACSPQ
+1 
-15 PPARRPPL
+15 
-23 RRERPRIRPS
+23 
-33 GSGSPLSAAS
+33 
-43 WEFETDSMSDE
+43 MSDE
-54 ETRWFDDPDE
+54 ETWWSDDPDE
-64 QPDPSDADSRRPS
+64 QPDLSHAVSRRPLR
-77 GRRWLVFSL
+77 RRWLVFSF
-86 LIGISLAAGIAVF
+86 LIGVSLAAGVATFIL
-99 VLALRGFVGALR
+99 VLSGFIDVVR
-111 SPLPMSDES
+111 SPLPVTGES
-120 WCIWMV
+120 WCIWAV
-126 LIAMVVSGAG
+126 LIAVVALCAG
-136 WVLRPSRRLTGG
+136 WATRPSKRLTAG
-148 SFWGAAIVLALTTV
+148 SFWGAAIVLALITIV
-162 IAYPLVKAGIVK
+162 ARPIVENGISD
-174 IMWSGMSIP
+174 ISRSGMSIP
-183 GFVGQLITA
+183 GFVGQLMTA

-222 VASESDGDVELDITV
+222 SVASESDGDVELDITV
-237 SDILSSAASKIP
+237 SDVLSSAASKLP
-249 VPRESQHEES
+249 VPRESRHEES
-259 EESGNQRHVGTY
+259 EGSGDRRRVGTY
-271 AQRLGLGAVGVAT
+271 AQRLGLGVVGVAT
-284 ATALAVAAPMTIN
+284 ATALAVAAPTTIN

-303 IHVTAKASSHYEG
+303 IHVTANASPHYEG

-322 IVEAAAGHE
+322 IAEVAAGQE

-340 VSFGDVNVKQI
+340 ASFGDVNVKQI

-356 GAVVVTDAGV
+356 GAVVVTNAGV

-386 DSSHENNASSLGG
+386 DSSHENNVSSLGG

-412 NGVWLAYAFDVTPEG
+412 NGAWLAYAFDVTPEG
-427 SLGSGDSPED
+427 SLDSGDSPED

-465 LTDSTAVVNR
+465 LTDSTAVINR

-518 LVSVKTL
+518 WVSVETL

-559 VGGWIVNDI
+559 VGGWVVNDI
-568 DEGVI
+568 DKGMI
-573 QDVDTG
+573 QDIDTG
-579 RTVSLKNKEES
+579 GTVSLNDKGGS

-607 WSVKRVDVKR
+607 WSVKR

-637 AGKVTAADS
+637 AGKVTTVDS

-652 VMRGDGQNIDTP
+652 VMGDDGQNIDTP

-676 SVDNGGLIAYGSKF
+676 SVDNGGLFAYGSKF
-690 VVKQNDATRQA
+690 VVRQNDATRQA

-712 SPWVGVMLPQFGVG
+712 SPWVGVVLPQFGVG
-726 SDSAA
+726 SDSAV

-736 IIVSLDPDLSSDSSR
+736 IIVSLDSDLSSDDSR

>member
-1 MGPCHPNGGACSPQ
+1 
-15 PPARRPPL
+15 
-23 RRERPRIRPS
+23 
-33 GSGSPLSAAS
+33 
-43 WEFETDSMSDE
+43 MSDE

-64 QPDPSDADSRRPS
+64 QPDLSHGVSRRPLR
-77 GRRWLVFSL
+77 RRWLVFSF
-86 LIGISLAAGIAVF
+86 LIGVSLAAGVATFI
-99 VLALRGFVGALR
+99 LALRGFINIVR
-111 SPLPMSDES
+111 SPLPVTGES
-120 WCIWMV
+120 WCIWAV
-126 LIAMVVSGAG
+126 LIAVVALCAG
-136 WVLRPSRRLTGG
+136 WTTRPSKRLTAG
-148 SFWGAAIVLALTTV
+148 SFWGAAIVLALITIV
-162 IAYPLVKAGIVK
+162 ARPIVENGISD
-174 IMWSGMSIP
+174 ISRSGMSIP
-183 GFVGQLITA
+183 GFVGQLMTA
-192 WGCFTLAVLT
+192 WGCFALAILA
-202 NIAGRAYAHASLP
+202 NIAGRAYGRTSLP
-215 SPESRNS
+215 SSGSRNS
-222 VASESDGDVELDITV
+222 SVSSESDDDVELDITV
-237 SDILSSAASKIP
+237 SDILSSAASKLP

-259 EESGNQRHVGTY
+259 EESGNRRHVGTY
-271 AQRLGLGAVGVAT
+271 AQRLGLGVVGVAT
-284 ATALAVAAPMTIN
+284 ATALAVAAPTTIN

-303 IHVTAKASSHYEG
+303 IHVTANASPHYEG

-322 IVEAAAGHE
+322 IAEVAAGQE

-356 GAVVVTDAGV
+356 GAVVVTNAGV

-427 SLGSGDSPED
+427 NLDSGDSPED

-488 LDIEKAVIPG
+488 LDIEKAVILG

-568 DEGVI
+568 DKGVI

-579 RTVSLKNKEES
+579 RTVSLKNKEGS

-607 WSVKRVDVKR
+607 WSVKR

-637 AGKVTAADS
+637 AGKVTTADS

-736 IIVSLDPDLSSDSSR
+736 MIVSLDPDLSSDSSR

>member
-77 GRRWLVFSL
+77 GRRWLVVSL

-111 SPLPMSDES
+111 SPLPVSDES

-237 SDILSSAASKIP
+237 SDVLSSAASKLP
-249 VPRESQHEES
+249 VPRESRHEES
-259 EESGNQRHVGTY
+259 EGSGDRRRVGTY

-284 ATALAVAAPMTIN
+284 ATALAVAAPTTIN

-303 IHVTAKASSHYEG
+303 IHVTANASPHYEG

-322 IVEAAAGHE
+322 IAEVAAGQE
-331 QSAADSDWK
+331 RQAADSDWK

-386 DSSHENNASSLGG
+386 NSSHENNASSLGG

-498 PGGHSTVLARSKE
+498 PGGHSTVLARNKE

-568 DEGVI
+568 DKGVI

-637 AGKVTAADS
+637 AGKVTTADS

>member
-1 MGPCHPNGGACSPQ
+1 
-15 PPARRPPL
+15 
-23 RRERPRIRPS
+23 
-33 GSGSPLSAAS
+33 
-43 WEFETDSMSDE
+43 MSDE
-54 ETRWFDDPDE
+54 ETRWSDDPDE
-64 QPDPSDADSRRPS
+64 QPDLSHAVSRRPLR
-77 GRRWLVFSL
+77 RRWLVFSF
-86 LIGISLAAGIAVF
+86 LIGVSLAAGVAAFIL
-99 VLALRGFVGALR
+99 VLMGFIDVVR
-111 SPLPMSDES
+111 SPLPVTGES
-120 WCIWMV
+120 WCIWAV
-126 LIAMVVSGAG
+126 LIAIAALCAG
-136 WVLRPSRRLTGG
+136 WATRPSKRLTAG
-148 SFWGAAIVLALTTV
+148 SFWGAAIILALTTV
-162 IAYPLVKAGIVK
+162 VAHPIIDRFSD
-174 IMWSGMSIP
+174 ISRSGMSIP
-183 GFVGQLITA
+183 GFVGQLMTA

-222 VASESDGDVELDITV
+222 SVASESDDDVELDITV
-237 SDILSSAASKIP
+237 SDILSSVASKLP

-259 EESGNQRHVGTY
+259 EESGDRRHVGMY
-271 AQRLGLGAVGVAT
+271 AQRLGMGVVGVAT
-284 ATALAVAAPMTIN
+284 AMALAVAAPMIIN

-303 IHVTAKASSHYEG
+303 IHVTANASPHYEG

-322 IVEAAAGHE
+322 IAEVAAGQE

-371 STGEATWTFATTDMK
+371 STGEATWAFATTDMK
-386 DSSHENNASSLGG
+386 DSSHENNVSSLGG

-412 NGVWLAYAFDVTPEG
+412 NGAWLAYAFDVTLEG
-427 SLGSGDSPED
+427 SLDSGDSPED

-445 TDTGQIALDVQVSGS
+445 TDTGKIALDVQVSGS

-465 LTDSTAVVNR
+465 LTDSTAVINR

-498 PGGHSTVLARSKE
+498 PGGHSTVLARSKK

-518 LVSVKTL
+518 LISVETL

-540 DNSRNRGFTAPVI
+540 DNSHNTGFTASVI

-559 VGGWIVNDI
+559 VGGWVVNDI
-568 DEGVI
+568 DKGMI

-579 RTVSLKNKEES
+579 RTVSLENKGGS
-590 RSWRIVGI
+590 RSRRIVGI

-607 WSVKRVDVKR
+607 WSAKR

-637 AGKVTAADS
+637 AGKVTTVDS

-652 VMRGDGQNIDTP
+652 VMGDDGQNIDTP

-690 VVKQNDATRQA
+690 VVRQNDATRQD

-736 IIVSLDPDLSSDSSR
+736 IIVSLDSDPGSNGSP

>member
-1 MGPCHPNGGACSPQ
+1 
-15 PPARRPPL
+15 
-23 RRERPRIRPS
+23 
-33 GSGSPLSAAS
+33 
-43 WEFETDSMSDE
+43 MSDE

-111 SPLPMSDES
+111 SPLPVSDES

-215 SPESRNS
+215 SSESRNSS

-237 SDILSSAASKIP
+237 SDVLSSVASKLP
-249 VPRESQHEES
+249 VPRESRHEES
-259 EESGNQRHVGTY
+259 EGSGDRRRVGTY
-271 AQRLGLGAVGVAT
+271 AQRLGLGVVGVAT
-284 ATALAVAAPMTIN
+284 AAALAVAAPTTIN

-303 IHVTAKASSHYEG
+303 IHVTANASPHYEG

-322 IVEAAAGHE
+322 IAEVAAGQE
-331 QSAADSDWK
+331 RQAADSDWK

-568 DEGVI
+568 DKGVI

-590 RSWRIVGI
+590 HSWRIVGI

-637 AGKVTAADS
+637 AGKVTTADS

-736 IIVSLDPDLSSDSSR
+736 MIVSLDSDLSSDSSR

>member
-1 MGPCHPNGGACSPQ
+1 
-15 PPARRPPL
+15 
-23 RRERPRIRPS
+23 
-33 GSGSPLSAAS
+33 
-43 WEFETDSMSDE
+43 MSDE
-54 ETRWFDDPDE
+54 ETRWSDDPDE
-64 QPDPSDADSRRPS
+64 QPDLSHAVSRRPLR
-77 GRRWLVFSL
+77 RRWLVFSF
-86 LIGISLAAGIAVF
+86 LIGVSLAAGVATFILV
-99 VLALRGFVGALR
+99 LRGFIDVVR
-111 SPLPMSDES
+111 SPLLVSDEA
-120 WCIWMV
+120 WCIWAV
-126 LIAMVVSGAG
+126 LIAMVALCAG
-136 WVLRPSRRLTGG
+136 WVTRPSKRLTAG
-148 SFWGAAIVLALTTV
+148 SFWGAAIILALTTFV
-162 IAYPLVKAGIVK
+162 AHPIIDRFSD
-174 IMWSGMSIP
+174 ISRSGMSIP
-183 GFVGQLITA
+183 GFVGQLMTA

-222 VASESDGDVELDITV
+222 SVASESDGDVELDITV
-237 SDILSSAASKIP
+237 SDILSSVASKLP

-259 EESGNQRHVGTY
+259 EESGDRRHVGTY
-271 AQRLGLGAVGVAT
+271 AQRLGLGVVGVAT
-284 ATALAVAAPMTIN
+284 ATALAVAAPMIIN

-303 IHVTAKASSHYEG
+303 IHVTANASPHYEG

-322 IVEAAAGHE
+322 IAEVAAGQE

-371 STGEATWTFATTDMK
+371 SMGEATWAFATTDMK
-386 DSSHENNASSLGG
+386 DSSHENNVSSLGG

-412 NGVWLAYAFDVTPEG
+412 NGAWLAYAFDITPEG
-427 SLGSGDSPED
+427 SLDSGDSPED

-465 LTDSTAVVNR
+465 LTDSTAVINR

-568 DEGVI
+568 DKGVI

-579 RTVSLKNKEES
+579 RTVSLKNKEGS

-637 AGKVTAADS
+637 AGKVTTADS

-736 IIVSLDPDLSSDSSR
+736 IIVSLDSDLGSNGSP

>member
-1 MGPCHPNGGACSPQ
+1 
-15 PPARRPPL
+15 
-23 RRERPRIRPS
+23 
-33 GSGSPLSAAS
+33 
-43 WEFETDSMSDE
+43 MSDE

-111 SPLPMSDES
+111 SPLPVSDES

-215 SPESRNS
+215 SSESRNSS

-237 SDILSSAASKIP
+237 SDVLSSVASKLP
-249 VPRESQHEES
+249 VPRESRHEES
-259 EESGNQRHVGTY
+259 EGSGDRRRVGTY
-271 AQRLGLGAVGVAT
+271 AQRLGLGVVGVAT
-284 ATALAVAAPMTIN
+284 AAALAVAAPTTIN

-303 IHVTAKASSHYEG
+303 IHVTANASPHYEG

-322 IVEAAAGHE
+322 IAEVAAGQE

-356 GAVVVTDAGV
+356 GAVVVTNAGV

-371 STGEATWTFATTDMK
+371 STGEVTWAFATTDMK

-412 NGVWLAYAFDVTPEG
+412 NGAWLAYAFDVTPEG
-427 SLGSGDSPED
+427 SLDSGDSPED

-518 LVSVKTL
+518 WVSVETL

-540 DNSRNRGFTAPVI
+540 DNSRNRGFMAPVI

-559 VGGWIVNDI
+559 VGGWVVNDI

-573 QDVDTG
+573 QDIDTG
-579 RTVSLKNKEES
+579 RTVSLNNKGGS

-607 WSVKRVDVKR
+607 WSVKR

-637 AGKVTAADS
+637 AGKVTTVDS

-652 VMRGDGQNIDTP
+652 VMGGDGQNIGTP

-676 SVDNGGLIAYGSKF
+676 SVDNGGLFAYGSKF

-736 IIVSLDPDLSSDSSR
+736 VIVSLDSDLGSNGSP

>member
-1 MGPCHPNGGACSPQ
+1 
-15 PPARRPPL
+15 
-23 RRERPRIRPS
+23 
-33 GSGSPLSAAS
+33 
-43 WEFETDSMSDE
+43 MSDE
-54 ETRWFDDPDE
+54 ETRWSDDPDE
-64 QPDPSDADSRRPS
+64 QPDLSHGVSRRPLR
-77 GRRWLVFSL
+77 RRWLAFSF
-86 LIGISLAAGIAVF
+86 LIGVSLAAGVATFILV
-99 VLALRGFVGALR
+99 LRGFIDVVR
-111 SPLPMSDES
+111 SPLLVSDEA
-120 WCIWMV
+120 WCIWAV
-126 LIAMVVSGAG
+126 LIAMVALCAG
-136 WVLRPSRRLTGG
+136 WATRPSKRLTAG
-148 SFWGAAIVLALTTV
+148 SFWGAAIVLALTTFV
-162 IAYPLVKAGIVK
+162 AHPIIDRFSD
-174 IMWSGMSIP
+174 ISRSGMSIP
-183 GFVGQLITA
+183 GFVGQLMTA
-192 WGCFTLAVLT
+192 WGCFALAVLT

-222 VASESDGDVELDITV
+222 SVASESDGDVELDITV
-237 SDILSSAASKIP
+237 SDILSSVASKLP

-259 EESGNQRHVGTY
+259 EESGDRRHVGTY
-271 AQRLGLGAVGVAT
+271 AQRLGLGVVGVAT
-284 ATALAVAAPMTIN
+284 AMALAVAAPMIIN

-303 IHVTAKASSHYEG
+303 IHVTANASPHYEG

-322 IVEAAAGHE
+322 IAEVAAGQE

-371 STGEATWTFATTDMK
+371 STGEATWAFATTDMK
-386 DSSHENNASSLGG
+386 DSSHENNVSSLGG

-412 NGVWLAYAFDVTPEG
+412 NGAWLAYAFDVTPEG
-427 SLGSGDSPED
+427 SLDSGDSPED

-511 DDPTRYS
+511 DDLTRS
-518 LVSVKTL
+518 SWISVETL
-525 SDQYFR
+525 SDQYLR
-531 APVSERWKY
+531 AVASDRWAHDDLY
-540 DNSRNRGFTAPVI
+540 DDIHAQVI
-553 NGRIIN
+553 DGRIIN
-559 VGGWIVNDI
+559 VGGWVVNDI
-568 DEGVI
+568 DKGMI

-579 RTVSLKNKEES
+579 RTVSLNNKGGS

-607 WSVKRVDVKR
+607 WSAKR

-637 AGKVTAADS
+637 AGKVTTVDS

-652 VMRGDGQNIDTP
+652 VMGDDGQNIDTP

-676 SVDNGGLIAYGSKF
+676 SVDNGGLFAYGSKF
-690 VVKQNDATRQA
+690 VVRQNDAARQA

-712 SPWVGVMLPQFGVG
+712 SPWVGVALPQFSVG
-726 SDSAA
+726 GDPAA

-736 IIVSLDPDLSSDSSR
+736 IIVSLDSDLGSSGSP

>member
-1 MGPCHPNGGACSPQ
+1 
-15 PPARRPPL
+15 
-23 RRERPRIRPS
+23 
-33 GSGSPLSAAS
+33 
-43 WEFETDSMSDE
+43 MSDE
-54 ETRWFDDPDE
+54 ETRWSDDPDE
-64 QPDPSDADSRRPS
+64 QPDLSHAVSRRPLR
-77 GRRWLVFSL
+77 RRWLVFSF
-86 LIGISLAAGIAVF
+86 LIGVSLAAGVAAFIL
-99 VLALRGFVGALR
+99 VLMGFIDVVR
-111 SPLPMSDES
+111 SPLPVTGES
-120 WCIWMV
+120 WCIWAV
-126 LIAMVVSGAG
+126 LIAIAALCAG
-136 WVLRPSRRLTGG
+136 WATRPSKRLTAG
-148 SFWGAAIVLALTTV
+148 SFWGAAIILALTTV
-162 IAYPLVKAGIVK
+162 VAHPIIDRFSD
-174 IMWSGMSIP
+174 ISRSGMSIP
-183 GFVGQLITA
+183 GFVGQLMTA

-222 VASESDGDVELDITV
+222 SVASESDDDVELDITV
-237 SDILSSAASKIP
+237 SDILSSVASRLP

-259 EESGNQRHVGTY
+259 EESGDRRHVGMY
-271 AQRLGLGAVGVAT
+271 AQRLGMGVVGVAT
-284 ATALAVAAPMTIN
+284 AMALAVAAPMIIN

-303 IHVTAKASSHYEG
+303 IHVTANASPHYEG

-322 IVEAAAGHE
+322 IAEVAVGQE

-371 STGEATWTFATTDMK
+371 STGEATWAFATTDMK
-386 DSSHENNASSLGG
+386 DSSHENNVSSLGG

-412 NGVWLAYAFDVTPEG
+412 NGAWLAYAFDVTLEG
-427 SLGSGDSPED
+427 SLDSGDSPED

-445 TDTGQIALDVQVSGS
+445 TDTGKIALDVQVSGS

-465 LTDSTAVVNR
+465 LTDSTAVINR

-498 PGGHSTVLARSKE
+498 PGGHSTVLARSKK

-518 LVSVKTL
+518 LISVETL

-540 DNSRNRGFTAPVI
+540 DNSHNTGFTASVI

-559 VGGWIVNDI
+559 VGGWVVNDI
-568 DEGVI
+568 DKGVI

-579 RTVSLKNKEES
+579 RTVSLKNKGGS
-590 RSWRIVGI
+590 RSQRVVGI

-607 WSVKRVDVKR
+607 WSAKR

-637 AGKVTAADS
+637 AGKVTTVDS

-652 VMRGDGQNIDTP
+652 VMGDDGQNIDTP

-676 SVDNGGLIAYGSKF
+676 SVDNGGLFAYGSKF
-690 VVKQNDATRQA
+690 VVRQNDAARQA

-736 IIVSLDPDLSSDSSR
+736 IIVSLDSDPGSNGSP